1 LTKNENI
8 GHREALTILIIA
20 MSGKIF
26 LSFPRNMAV
35 LGESAGWIIVLLAG
49 ILSLIGFLFI
59 YFLLRK
65 YPGKNIIEIARVVSG
80 SVIGSMV
87 GVVFFIFFLLITS
100 FYLRQFVESFI
111 LTILPRTPISVITF
125 SLMVILVYGC
135 LLGIETISRVAWFF
149 GPYLLAGLIIILLF
163 GMSHA
168 DVQRLLPILGTGP
181 AALLKASLTNISLFS
196 EILLFGL
203 IAPLIANQAKLFG
216 VGFYSIII
224 AILINIALTIVM
236 ILVFNYIASAR
247 LIFPAFQLA
256 RLITLE
262 KFIQRVEAVFVFL
275 WFFTAAIQLS
285 ALFYGTVI
293 SFAQAFRIGDY
304 RPLSIPLGVLV
315 FTISLIPTSMTQAVN
330 LNDFQISKYYSIVV
344 FGVPLLLWLVSL
356 MIHKKSSEQN
366 NE

>member
-1 LTKNENI
+1 MVA
-8 GHREALTILIIA
+8 AL
-20 MSGKIF
+20 F
-26 LSFPRNMAV
+26 
-35 LGESAGWIIVLLAG
+35 
-49 ILSLIGFLFI
+49 
-59 YFLLRK
+59 
-65 YPGKNIIEIARVVSG
+65 
-80 SVIGSMV
+80 
-87 GVVFFIFFLLITS
+87 
-100 FYLRQFVESFI
+100 
-111 LTILPRTPISVITF
+111 
-125 SLMVILVYGC
+125 
-135 LLGIETISRVAWFF
+135 
-149 GPYLLAGLIIILLF
+149 IILLF
-163 GMSHA
+163 GMAHT
-168 DVQRLLPILGTGP
+168 DVPRLLPILGTGP
-181 AALLKASLTNISLFS
+181 SALLNSSLTNISLFS